1 MNTGA
6 STFAHGVDLS
16 LYIIL
21 GISLFFLVGITV
33 VMIYFV
39 IRYNKKRNPKATNIE
54 GNFTLEVVWT
64 VIPTI
69 LVMLMFYYGW
79 MGYRP
84 MRIVPDNA
92 MEINAYGQMW
102 KFSFEYPDGMFTD
115 TLVVPINQ
123 PVKLNLISR
132 DVIHSFYVPAFR
144 LKEDMVPGKDNFLW
158 FEATREGRFDVLC
171 AEYCGMLHSFML
183 SSVTVISQAEY
194 ENWLA
199 VASIVREEHPGL
211 AVMRQN
217 ACFTCHS
224 QDGSRLIGPSFKD
237 VYGRTQMV
245 ETNGVAREIV
255 VDDEYIAKSI
265 YDPNAD
271 IVQGYMR
278 GLMISYENII
288 SKEQID
294 DIIDY
299 LKTMDQ

>member
-6 STFAHGVDLS
+6 STFAQGVDLS

-21 GISLFFLVGITV
+21 GISLFFLLGITA

-54 GNFTLEVVWT
+54 GNYTLEVIWT
-64 VIPTI
+64 VIPTL
-69 LVMLMFYYGW
+69 LVLLMFYYGW
-79 MGYRP
+79 MGYKP
-84 MRIVPDNA
+84 MRNVPDNA

-102 KFSFEYPDGMFTD
+102 KFSFEYPDGLITD

-123 PVKLNLISR
+123 AVKLNLISR

-144 LKEDMVPGKDNFLW
+144 IKEDMVPGKDNFLW

-183 SSVTVISQAEY
+183 SSITVLQQTEY
-194 ENWLA
+194 EDWLA
-199 VASIVREEHPGL
+199 HAPLAVDEHPGL
-211 AVMRQN
+211 TVMKQN

-224 QDGSRLIGPSFKD
+224 QDGSKLIGPSFKG
-237 VYGRTQMV
+237 VFGRTQIV
-245 ETNGVAREIV
+245 ETNGEQREII

-265 YDPNAD
+265 YEPNAD

-288 SKEQID
+288 SKEQVD
-294 DIIDY
+294 DIIEY
-299 LKTMDQ
+299 LKTLD

>member
-6 STFAHGVDLS
+6 STFAQGVDLS
-16 LYIIL
+16 LYIIT
-21 GISLFFLVGITV
+21 GISLFFLIGITA

-39 IRYNKKRNPKATNIE
+39 IRYNKKRNPKPTNIE
-54 GNFTLEVVWT
+54 GNYTLEVVWT

-69 LVMLMFYYGW
+69 LVLLMFYYGW
-79 MGYRP
+79 LGYKP
-84 MRIVPDNA
+84 MRTVPDNA

-102 KFSFEYPDGMFTD
+102 KFSFEYPDGMFSD

-144 LKEDMVPGKDNFLW
+144 VKEDMVPGKDNFMW
-158 FEATREGRFDVLC
+158 FEATRLGRYDVLC

-183 SSVTVISQAEY
+183 SSITVVNQAEY
-194 ENWLA
+194 ENWLT
-199 VASIVREEHPGL
+199 VASIVTEEHPGL
-211 AVMRQN
+211 AIMRQN

-224 QDGSRLIGPSFKD
+224 QDGSRLIGPSFKG
-237 VYGRTQMV
+237 VYGRTQVV
-245 ETNGVAREIV
+245 ESGGVAREIV
-255 VDDEYIAKSI
+255 VDDEYLMKSI

-288 SKEQID
+288 SPEQAE

-299 LKTMDQ
+299 LKTLQ